1 MHFSAKLIHFF
12 IRMVS
17 QLYFY
22 HLEYYL
28 RKFCFKQNKTIL
40 CNFFLRIVPI
50 CNTQI
55 VVDTYRIVPI
65 HLWYSTSCRY
75 LSNCPHLW
83 YSTSCRYLSNCPHP
97 SVILN
102 QLSILIELSPSVILN
117 QLSILVKLS
126 PSICDTQPVID
137 TYRIVPIHLRYSTT
151 SCWYLSNCH
160 HPYVILNPLSILVV
174 S

>member
-1 MHFSAKLIHFF
+1 MIKNQVKVVYLCILVQNEYIFF

-55 VVDTYRIVPI
+55 VVDTYQIVPI
-65 HLWYSTSCRY
+65 HL
-75 LSNCPHLW
+75 
-83 YSTSCRYLSNCPHP
+83 
-97 SVILN
+97 
-102 QLSILIELSPSVILN
+102 
-117 QLSILVKLS
+117 
-126 PSICDTQPVID
+126 
-137 TYRIVPIHLRYSTT
+137 
-151 SCWYLSNCH
+151 
-160 HPYVILNPLSILVV
+160 
-174 S
+174 